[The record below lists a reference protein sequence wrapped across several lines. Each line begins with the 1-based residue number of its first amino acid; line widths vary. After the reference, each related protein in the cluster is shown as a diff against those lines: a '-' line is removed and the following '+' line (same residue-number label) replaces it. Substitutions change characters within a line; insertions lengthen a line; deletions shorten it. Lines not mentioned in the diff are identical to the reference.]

1 MIEVRIEH
9 EYFGGACP
17 GLHFRP
23 SPRTGEFLQ
32 RAQIVLRS
40 GPEGFVLAA
49 TADVPTEN
57 PVLRFD
63 AFCTDVGFGYCTR
76 LPASPARLLFRGEGE
91 RQQLLPQAT
100 DPTLLTEPW
109 GMPPPYFSI
118 EIPLQ
123 SMDQRYRVLLPSVSL
138 HWKYLLFGAFARPG
152 LEISEI
158 KPSPADPVRFEL
170 STQTIPGHGI
180 ALVSDRPILAL
191 AQQTRRFQLIDS
203 ASTRVIVKRLPNAD
217 IRSLALETLSDG
229 RTVRVAEIYLNP

>member
-32 RAQIVLRS
+32 RSQIVLRS
-40 GPEGFVLAA
+40 GPNGLVLAP
-49 TADVPTEN
+49 TADVPTAN

-76 LPASPARLLFRGEGE
+76 LPASPARLLFRGEGDM
-91 RQQLLPQAT
+91 QQLLPLAT
-100 DPTLLTEPW
+100 HPNLLAEPW
-109 GMPPPYFSI
+109 GMPPPYFAV
-118 EIPLQ
+118 EIPWKSLEQ
-123 SMDQRYRVLLPSVSL
+123 SYRVVLPSVSL

-158 KPSPADPVRFEL
+158 KPSPADTVRFEL
-170 STQTIPGHGI
+170 SRQTIPGKGI

-203 ASTRVIVKRLPNAD
+203 ANSRVVVKRLPSAD